1 MCYLA
6 RKLTA
11 VIFGCQLAKKAY
23 RDVDAKLFDK
33 YVEEK
38 AGPVI
43 GALEQNMY
51 VGMFDWS
58 ASYHI
63 TGRRVV
69 LVNYFHSFITEISYF
84 LQFSIIQ
91 LALFMFAAACLYCT
105 RAH

>member
-1 MCYLA
+1 MVTVSCLVDVLVRTLAAVICGFQLA
-6 RKLTA
+6 R
-11 VIFGCQLAKKAY
+11 KAY

-58 ASYHI
+58 ASYHV
-63 TGRRVV
+63 TG
-69 LVNYFHSFITEISYF
+69 
-84 LQFSIIQ
+84 
-91 LALFMFAAACLYCT
+91 M
-105 RAH
+105 

>member
-1 MCYLA
+1 MSFSEKNYLQ
-6 RKLTA
+6 LFM
-11 VIFGCQLAKKAY
+11 VGCQLARKAY

-58 ASYHI
+58 TTYHV
-63 TGRRVV
+63 TGK
-69 LVNYFHSFITEISYF
+69 
-84 LQFSIIQ
+84 
-91 LALFMFAAACLYCT
+91 
-105 RAH
+105 

>member
-1 MCYLA
+1 LTA
-6 RKLTA
+6 LTRKLSS
-11 VIFGCQLAKKAY
+11 VVCGCQLAKKAY

-58 ASYHI
+58 ASYHV

-69 LVNYFHSFITEISYF
+69 LINVFFNILS
-84 LQFSIIQ
+84 LK
-91 LALFMFAAACLYCT
+91 
-105 RAH
+105 